1 MDDRPQAVDDARRS
15 STRILH
21 SIPYIFLLFF
31 FLLASCATPAQPSQ
45 TETITAYATSSAQP
59 WMRDLFACA
68 NERSIIVK
76 VTADDPDI
84 LLRVGEPEIL
94 VSPAYQ
100 IGEEELLIVTHRQS
114 PVQNLTLDEAR
125 ALFAGQGDPSVQVWV
140 YPSGLDLQGLFD
152 QFVMEGRGVTS
163 FARVAASPQEMSD
176 LVTSESNAVGILPGR
191 WKAGDVR
198 EVFSAGTFPVLAI
211 TSEAP
216 QGAVKMLLGCLQ
228 SG

>member
-1 MDDRPQAVDDARRS
+1 
-15 STRILH
+15 
-21 SIPYIFLLFF
+21 
-31 FLLASCATPAQPSQ
+31 
-45 TETITAYATSSAQP
+45 
-59 WMRDLFACA
+59 MRDLFTCA

-84 LLRVGEPEIL
+84 LLRVGEPKTL
-94 VSPAYQ
+94 VSSAYQ

-198 EVFSAGTFPVLAI
+198 EVFSAGAFPVLAI
-211 TSEAP
+211 TSEEP

-228 SG
+228 GG